1 MRWPALLVVTVL
13 CYGLAQ
19 GLYKQVPLE
28 TGHFCLLF
36 VAVKTV
42 LNWIPSAVL
51 RPPPLLEPRARR
63 FVGLALLGQ
72 LINGGAWITYFL
84 ALSRGP
90 AALVG
95 SITAAYTVIPV
106 VVALVL
112 LRERLAPRALVGV
125 ALIIAAA
132 VLLGYGVGG
141 GGAAQGGWLAL
152 SLVTLVLWGVAT
164 SLFKVAYN
172 QEGAEDARFFVLNW
186 IASLLTL
193 LPYGLYEVSQSAGGP
208 ISAAVLLGGLAI
220 VLLYG
225 VGDLALFAA
234 LRRGPASLVS
244 PLSGLYPIPT
254 TVYAALVLH
263 ERLAPAH
270 WAAVGLILAATVLL
284 VPPSRS
290 GGPQKEGTS

>member
-51 RPPPLLEPRARR
+51 RPPPLLEARSRR
-63 FVGLALLGQ
+63 FVGIALLGQ
-72 LINGGAWITYFL
+72 IINGGAWISYFL

-90 AALVG
+90 AALCG

-112 LRERLAPRALVGV
+112 LRERLAPRALIGV

-132 VLLGYGVGG
+132 VLLGYGGGG
-141 GGAAQGGWLAL
+141 GGAAQGGWLVL
-152 SLVTLVLWGVAT
+152 SLVTLVLWGAAT

-186 IASLLTL
+186 LASLLTL
-193 LPYGLYEVSQSAGGP
+193 LPYGLYEVSQSAGAAV
-208 ISAAVLLGGLAI
+208 SASVLLGGLAI

-225 VGDLALFAA
+225 IGDLALFAA

-270 WAAVGLILAATVLL
+270 WAAVGLILTATVLL